1 MEKRISGRIA
11 GGAGGVQGVGA
22 IEQRGQVRLELPISY
37 NKNNPNTA
45 MCSDC
50 LSDGTIGN

>member
-37 NKNNPNTA
+37 NKINPNTA

-50 LSDGTIGN
+50 LSDGV